1 MAHFLDKRPVLKALL
16 ATKGFQTAGKPIKY
30 MSPSHFAK
38 YGMCP
43 RRWYAHYI
51 LGIKEEMGPAAA
63 LGSEVHEV
71 IEQYLRGEITEL
83 PDTEAGRVA
92 LAGSD
97 YWPDVG
103 RVKAGRVLIEKEL
116 LIDSKNI
123 PGLLYYGLAD
133 WIDLDA
139 PEVGDHKT
147 SSDPDKWGLN
157 AEQLHEDFQMA
168 DYVLGTLG
176 LGVQPKMNMAGQPA
190 VYVKHVQYRTRKPY
204 KAAPIRAL
212 VSVQQAKNVLDEMDE
227 QAQTMLEVGKIPDF
241 KATPYKTS
249 GCSKYGK
256 AGCYLRE
263 ACASLGVQAYDDDVL
278 NGYAKQKGDYMGVLD
293 RLMKGATKAAAEAT
307 AEGIDVPGSAD
318 INPPDG
324 YPPQE
329 AVPPAAVRSEPSSSF
344 AAEEGE
350 RLAAERLAAKS
361 AEKAEREAVKEAEK
375 VEKATRKSSS
385 VKLPGRKD
393 TAPADAPAAEEPK
406 VAREHILSA
415 VTGLRASDQEWAA
428 LQVDT
433 SALDKATADL
443 KRLEDKLERAA
454 AQLDDADEDE
464 KDTYSAMVDACQTK
478 VTTQRQ
484 VVADTREAL
493 SKACDL
499 QLEAMRAAARKEMEA
514 KVTVKAETPAPS
526 TTSVTVANN
535 APPSTSG
542 MTLYLGCGPRR
553 AASMDFDLFIMPVA
567 GALEAASKVPH
578 WRLLGHDAQ
587 AKLMAE
593 LLRQISSG
601 EVRLPEHLCIRLVSA
616 HYHVIIE
623 TLSQMASEVV
633 GS

>member
-1 MAHFLDKRPVLKALL
+1 MADFLDKRPVLKRLL
-16 ATKGFQTAGKPIKY
+16 ATKGFATAGKPIKY
-30 MSPSHFAK
+30 MSPTHFSK

-51 LGIKEEMGPAAA
+51 MGIKEPMGPAAA
-63 LGSEVHEV
+63 LGSAVHEV
-71 IEQYLRGEITEL
+71 IEQYLRGEIAEL
-83 PDTEAGRVA
+83 PENEAGRIA
-92 LAGSD
+92 LSGSD
-97 YWPDVG
+97 YWPDVN

-116 LIDSKNI
+116 LIDSKSI
-123 PGLLYYGLAD
+123 PGLMYYGLAD
-133 WIDLDA
+133 WIDLDE

-168 DYVLGTLG
+168 DYVLGTLS
-176 LGVQPKMNMAGQPA
+176 LGIKPKINMAGQPA

-212 VSVQQAKNVLDEMDE
+212 VSVQQANDVLDEMDKE
-227 QAQTMLEVGKIPDF
+227 AQTMLEVGNIADF
-241 KATPYKTS
+241 KNTPYKTS

-278 NGYAKQKGDYMGVLD
+278 NGYMKMKGDYMSVLD
-293 RLMKGATKAAAEAT
+293 MLKKGATKAAAEAS
-307 AEGIDVPGSAD
+307 AEGVDVPGPAD

-329 AVPPAAVRSEPSSSF
+329 AVPPAAVRAEPSSSF

-350 RLAAERLAAKS
+350 RLAAERLAAKN

-375 VEKATRKSSS
+375 VEKATRKSQS
-385 VKLPGRKD
+385 VKLPGRKEA
-393 TAPADAPAAEEPK
+393 APVAEEPR
-406 VAREHILSA
+406 VLVTGSQETILSTI
-415 VTGLRASDQEWAA
+415 TGLRASDAEWAA
-428 LQVDT
+428 LKVDT
-433 SALDKATADL
+433 SVLDKASAEL

-464 KDTYSAMVDACQTK
+464 KDTYTAMVDTCQAK
-478 VTTQRQ
+478 VNAQQQ
-484 VVADTREAL
+484 VCAEAREAL

-499 QLEAMRAAARKEMEA
+499 QLEALRAAARKEMEA
-514 KVTVKAETPAPS
+514 KVVTKAEIPEPS
-526 TTSVTVANN
+526 STSVHVGHHV
-535 APPSTSG
+535 PPSASG

-553 AASMDFDLFIMPVA
+553 AASIDFDLFIMPVA
-567 GALEAASKVPH
+567 GALEAAAKVPH

-601 EVRLPEHLCIRLVSA
+601 EIRLPQHLCIRLVSA

>member
-1 MAHFLDKRPVLKALL
+1 MAGFLDKRPVLKQLL
-16 ATKGFQTAGKPIKY
+16 ATKGFATAGKPIKY
-30 MSPSHFAK
+30 MSPSHFSK

-51 LGIKEEMGPAAA
+51 LGIKEPMGPAAA
-63 LGSEVHEV
+63 MGSAVHEI
-71 IEQYLRGEITEL
+71 IEQYLRGEIIEL
-83 PDTEAGRVA
+83 PETEAGRIA
-92 LAGSD
+92 LSGSD
-97 YWPDVG
+97 YWPDVN

-116 LIDSKNI
+116 LIDSRSI
-123 PGLLYYGLAD
+123 PGLMYYGLAD

-168 DYVLGTLG
+168 DYVLGTLS
-176 LGVQPKMNMAGQPA
+176 LGIKPKTNMAGQPA

-212 VSVQQAKNVLDEMDE
+212 VSVQQANDVLDEMDKE
-227 QAQTMLEVGKIPDF
+227 AQTMMEVGNIADF
-241 KATPYKTS
+241 KDTPYKTS
-249 GCSKYGK
+249 GCSKFGK

-278 NGYAKQKGDYMGVLD
+278 NGYMKMKGDYMSVLD
-293 RLMKGATKAAAEAT
+293 LLKKNATKAAAEAE
-307 AEGIDVPGSAD
+307 ADGLDVPGPAG

-350 RLAAERLAAKS
+350 RLSAERLATKN

-385 VKLPGRKD
+385 VKLPGRKEA
-393 TAPADAPAAEEPK
+393 APAEETK
-406 VAREHILSA
+406 AVAGAQEHSLSA
-415 VTGLRASDQEWAA
+415 ITGLRASDAEWAA
-428 LQVDT
+428 LKVDT
-433 SALDKATADL
+433 SALDKASAEL

-464 KDTYSAMVDACQTK
+464 KDTYTAMVDACQAK
-478 VTTQRQ
+478 VTVQQ
-484 VVADTREAL
+484 QACAEAREAL

-514 KVTVKAETPAPS
+514 KVVAKAETPAPS
-526 TTSVTVANN
+526 STSVTVVNN
-535 APPSTSG
+535 VPPSTSG

-553 AASMDFDLFIMPVA
+553 AASMDFDMFIMPVA
-567 GALEAASKVPH
+567 GALEAAAKVPH

-593 LLRQISSG
+593 LLRQIDAG
-601 EVRLPEHLCIRLVSA
+601 DVRLPEHLCIRLVSA